1 MQIPGQF
8 SAENN
13 HAAHVLAFNAGSSS
27 LKFELVA
34 TQPVWRSRIRGAVED
49 IGRPQSLI
57 RFADGTREHVGAV
70 ADPAGAA
77 RLILDRLIDGDPAVG
92 TTAADVLGCGHRV
105 VHGGELFAA
114 PVRVTHSIHERLAA
128 LAELAPL
135 HNLHA
140 LAVMEVVRGRL
151 PDVPA
156 VAVFDTA
163 FFRDLPEP
171 ARVYALP
178 DAWHAH
184 GRIRRYGFHGIA
196 HEYLS
201 VRLRERCGRVLE
213 RVLSLQL
220 GQGCSIAALR
230 NGAPVETSMGFTPLE
245 GLIMGT
251 RPGDLDAGIL
261 LHRMRQGDSWPAL
274 DHDLNRRSGL
284 LGLSGVTADVRELVA
299 LEADGHPGAT
309 LALAAFCHRIHK
321 YLGAYAA
328 VLGGVDVVVFGGGI
342 GENAPGL
349 RARICAGLGWLGLE
363 LDDAVNARCAG
374 DEACISKG
382 SSRIEAHVIPVREE
396 EAIARAALRCLTS
409 VEVQ

>member
-1 MQIPGQF
+1 
-8 SAENN
+8 
-13 HAAHVLAFNAGSSS
+13 
-27 LKFELVA
+27 
-34 TQPVWRSRIRGAVED
+34 
-49 IGRPQSLI
+49 
-57 RFADGTREHVGAV
+57 
-70 ADPAGAA
+70 
-77 RLILDRLIDGDPAVG
+77 
-92 TTAADVLGCGHRV
+92 
-105 VHGGELFAA
+105 
-114 PVRVTHSIHERLAA
+114 
-128 LAELAPL
+128 
-135 HNLHA
+135 
-140 LAVMEVVRGRL
+140 MEVVRGSL

-178 DAWHAH
+178 DAWHAQ

-201 VRLRERCGRVLE
+201 VRLRERCGRVPE

-220 GQGCSIAALR
+220 GQGCSVAALL

-261 LHRMRQGDSWPAL
+261 LHRMRQGDSWTAL
-274 DHDLNRRSGL
+274 DDDVNRRSGL

-299 LEADGHPGAT
+299 LEAEAHPGAT

-328 VLGGVDVVVFGGGI
+328 ILGGVDVVVFGGGI

-349 RARICAGLGWLGLE
+349 RARICAGLGWLGFE

-374 DEACISKG
+374 HEACISKK
-382 SSRIEAHVIPVREE
+382 SSKIEAYVIPVREE
-396 EAIARAALRCLTS
+396 EAIARAALRCLKS
-409 VEVQ
+409 GELQ

>member
-1 MQIPGQF
+1 ME
-8 SAENN
+8 SDN
-13 HAAHVLAFNAGSSS
+13 AAHVLAFNAGSSS
-27 LKFELVA
+27 LKFEFFA
-34 TQPVWRSRIRGAVED
+34 TQPAWRSRIRGAVEG

-57 RFADGTREHVGAV
+57 RFADGTREHPGAV

-77 RLILDRLIDGDPAVG
+77 RLIIDRLLDGDLAVG
-92 TTAADVLGCGHRV
+92 TAAADVMGCGHRV
-105 VHGGELFAA
+105 VHGGEHFSA
-114 PVRVTHSIHERLAA
+114 PVRVTHSVHERLAA

-135 HNLHA
+135 HNVHA

-156 VAVFDTA
+156 IAVFDTA

-201 VRLRERCGRVLE
+201 LRLRERCGRVPE

-220 GQGCSIAALR
+220 GQGSSIAALR

-274 DHDLNRRSGL
+274 DRDLNFRSGL

-299 LEADGHPGAT
+299 LEAGGHPGAT

-349 RARICAGLGWLGLE
+349 RARICAGLAWLGLE
-363 LDDAVNARCAG
+363 IDGAVNAGCAG

-382 SSRIEAHVIPVREE
+382 SSKIEVHVIPVREE
-396 EAIARAALRCLTS
+396 EAIARAALRCLKS
-409 VEVQ
+409 EEVQ

>member
-1 MQIPGQF
+1 MQIRGQF
-8 SAENN
+8 LAESDN
-13 HAAHVLAFNAGSSS
+13 ATHVLALNAGSSS
-27 LKFELVA
+27 LKFELFA
-34 TQPVWRSRIRGAVED
+34 TQPAWRSRIRGVVED
-49 IGRPQSLI
+49 IGRRKSLI
-57 RFADGTREHVGAV
+57 RFADGTREHPGVV
-70 ADPAGAA
+70 ADPGSAA
-77 RLILDRLIDGDPAVG
+77 RLVIDRLIEGKLAVG
-92 TTAADVLGCGHRV
+92 TAAADLLGCGHRI
-105 VHGGELFAA
+105 VHGGEHFSA
-114 PVRVTHSIHERLAA
+114 PVRVTHSVHERLAA

-135 HNLHA
+135 HNVHA
-140 LAVMEVVRGRL
+140 LAVMDVVRDRL

-178 DAWHAH
+178 DSWHAH

-201 VRLRERCGRVLE
+201 VRLSKRCSRVPE

-261 LHRMRQGDSWPAL
+261 LHRLRQGDSWPAL
-274 DHDLNRRSGL
+274 DGDLHLRSGL

-328 VLGGVDVVVFGGGI
+328 VLGGVDAVVFGGGI

-363 LDDAVNARCAG
+363 LDEAVNAGCAG

-382 SSRIEAHVIPVREE
+382 SSRIAVHVIPVREE
-396 EAIARAALRCLTS
+396 EAIARAALRCMRP
-409 VEVQ
+409 EEMP

>member
-1 MQIPGQF
+1 MQIPGQR
-8 SAENN
+8 SADSGN
-13 HAAHVLAFNAGSSS
+13 AGHVLAFNAGSSS
-27 LKFELVA
+27 LKFEVFA
-34 TQPVWRSRIRGAVED
+34 IQPAWRSRVRGAVVD

-57 RFADGTREHVGAV
+57 RFADGTREHAGAI

-77 RLILDRLIDGDPAVG
+77 SLIVDRLFNGDLAVG
-92 TTAADVLGCGHRV
+92 TAPADILGCGHRV
-105 VHGGELFAA
+105 VHGGEYFSA
-114 PVRVTHSIHERLAA
+114 PVRVTQSVHERLAA
-128 LAELAPL
+128 LADLAPL
-135 HNLHA
+135 HNVHA
-140 LAVMEVVRGRL
+140 LAVMGVVHGRL

-163 FFRDLPEP
+163 FFRNLPEP

-201 VRLRERCGRVLE
+201 ARLRERCGRVPE

-220 GQGCSIAALR
+220 GQGCSITALR
-230 NGAPVETSMGFTPLE
+230 NGSPVETSMGFTPLE

-261 LHRMRQGDSWPAL
+261 LHRMRQGDSLPAL
-274 DHDLNRRSGL
+274 DRDLHLHSGL
-284 LGLSGVTADVRELVA
+284 LALSGVTADVRELVA

-328 VLGGVDVVVFGGGI
+328 VLGGVDAVVIGGGI
-342 GENAPGL
+342 GENAPEL
-349 RARICAGLGWLGLE
+349 RARICAGLGWIGLE
-363 LDDAVNARCAG
+363 LDDAVNAGCAG
-374 DEACISKG
+374 NEACISKE
-382 SSRIEAHVIPVREE
+382 SSAIEVHVIPVREE
-396 EAIARAALRCLTS
+396 EAIARAALRCLRS
-409 VEVQ
+409 EEVQ